1 MSEAAST
8 DLATAPVL
16 SLRDIRKTF
25 GGIVALENFNLD
37 VFASEVVALVGDNG
51 AGKSTLVKIIAG
63 VHPPDSGQILLD
75 GVEIFIT
82 DPGRSQALGIQ
93 VVFQD
98 LALADSQPVYMNL
111 FLGRELVTT
120 PLRRLDRRRMISETE
135 ALVKALDVRIPSA
148 TGTIRDLSGGQRQGI
163 AIARATHW
171 ASRLVLM
178 DEPTAALGVAET
190 QKVESIIRTLKE
202 RGLSILLISHR
213 LDQVFRLANRIC
225 VLRRGRQVSVKNTS
239 ETTNNEIVAMITGL
253 AGQAQPDPRNDV
265 HRNHT
270 DGSNQS
276 PSAT

>member
-1 MSEAAST
+1 MSEAALREVS
-8 DLATAPVL
+8 TAPVL
-16 SLRDIRKTF
+16 SLRGIRKTF

-37 VFASEVVALVGDNG
+37 LIAGEVVALVGDNG

-75 GVEIFIT
+75 GSEVSIT

-111 FLGRELVTT
+111 FLGRELVTS

-135 ALVKALDVRIPSA
+135 SLVKALDVRIPSA
-148 TGTIRDLSGGQRQGI
+148 TATIRDLSGGQRQGV

-202 RGLSILLISHR
+202 RGLSILLISHS
-213 LDQVFRLANRIC
+213 LDQVF
-225 VLRRGRQVSVKNTS
+225 
-239 ETTNNEIVAMITGL
+239 
-253 AGQAQPDPRNDV
+253 
-265 HRNHT
+265 
-270 DGSNQS
+270 
-276 PSAT
+276 